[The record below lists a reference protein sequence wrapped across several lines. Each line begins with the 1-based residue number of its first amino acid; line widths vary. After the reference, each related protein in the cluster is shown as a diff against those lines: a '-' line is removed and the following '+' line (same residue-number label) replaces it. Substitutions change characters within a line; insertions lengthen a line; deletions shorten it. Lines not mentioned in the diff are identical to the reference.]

1 MPAPGRPDAPDHEAL
16 VVEGEPRAD
25 EGKSV
30 VKEPVMVPECEPVMK
45 EPVVPECEVVMD
57 EGVLVMVERE
67 VVVHESLVLHCA
79 HMADVTTV
87 HAHSAVH
94 RQCARRRGGTQG
106 CNRAQSDDD
115 FGIHRV
121 PPF

>member
-1 MPAPGRPDAPDHEAL
+1 MPAPGRPDAPDHDAL

-25 EGKSV
+25 ESKSV

-45 EPVVPECEVVMD
+45 DPVVPECEVVMD
-57 EGVLVMVERE
+57 EGVLVMVERD
-67 VVVHESLVLHCA
+67 VVMHESLVVHCA

-94 RQCARRRGGTQG
+94 RSGARRCAGAEDA
-106 CNRAQSDDD
+106 NDS
-115 FGIHRV
+115 
-121 PPF
+121 